1 MQPAPDFTISN
12 ATQCV
17 KGNSFSFTNT
27 SNNSTSYQWSFGDN
41 TSSTTTSPS
50 HTYPNAGTYNVKLVA
65 INSNGCKD
73 SVTKVITVNPS
84 PDLGADKSITV
95 SCASGTTDI
104 TGLYNTSGYSS
115 VTYNTANPQQAPVG
129 THRLIVANGSG
140 CTDTAFITVL
150 DASTVTVPTTPNA
163 SRLAS
168 RECTDATGWT
178 HYYNDNGTPSDYN
191 DDIRLFSIKKNG
203 NNIGTVGD
211 GTFQVKV
218 AATAAAGTNRA
229 VKVTSPF
236 VQSGTSFYSMNRYW
250 DITPTQQPATAVN
263 VRFYYNTQDLSDVNG
278 DYPGG
283 GISHQELKMY
293 KLNGGN
299 PDPTTNWSGA
309 SSVNYYNNDASPSL
323 IAWQYTDIGNNRH
336 QAEFAVNNF
345 SGGGAGAISFTPLPV
360 TLVQFDV
367 ASEGD
372 KVKLTWSTATEVNSK
387 VFEIQRS
394 IDGRTFTTLGNIAAA
409 GNSTLLRNYRF
420 DDANITQYTGQ
431 VLYYRLL
438 LTDLNGQQ
446 RYSDVKSVR
455 IDKVRNMLSLQFNPV
470 RNEAVLNYISQREEK
485 VTIRITDAAGRT
497 IMQIQQTALAGA
509 NQFRLSSAK
518 LAQGI
523 YSVELLTHAERHVL
537 RMLKE

>member
-1 MQPAPDFTISN
+1 
-12 ATQCV
+12 
-17 KGNSFSFTNT
+17 
-27 SNNSTSYQWSFGDN
+27 
-41 TSSTTTSPS
+41 
-50 HTYPNAGTYNVKLVA
+50 
-65 INSNGCKD
+65 
-73 SVTKVITVNPS
+73 
-84 PDLGADKSITV
+84 
-95 SCASGTTDI
+95 
-104 TGLYNTSGYSS
+104 
-115 VTYNTANPQQAPVG
+115 
-129 THRLIVANGSG
+129 
-140 CTDTAFITVL
+140 
-150 DASTVTVPTTPNA
+150 
-163 SRLAS
+163 
-168 RECTDATGWT
+168 
-178 HYYNDNGTPSDYN
+178 
-191 DDIRLFSIKKNG
+191 
-203 NNIGTVGD
+203 
-211 GTFQVKV
+211 
-218 AATAAAGTNRA
+218 
-229 VKVTSPF
+229 
-236 VQSGTSFYSMNRYW
+236 MNRYW